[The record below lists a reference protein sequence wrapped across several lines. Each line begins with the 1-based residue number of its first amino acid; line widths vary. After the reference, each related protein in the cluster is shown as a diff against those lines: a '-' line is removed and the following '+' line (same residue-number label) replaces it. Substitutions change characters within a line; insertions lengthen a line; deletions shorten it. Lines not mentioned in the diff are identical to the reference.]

1 MLTFTFLSVFLPH
14 APVPALI
21 LPGPQQAARQE
32 EVNLLVYG
40 VLQFSGTLRD
50 LYDSTAQKLDRI
62 RHRTDLYEHGLGV
75 LLQQTQSA
83 QQKQKEIR
91 EIIERLKAE
100 DMISRQQ
107 GQSNKEALQ
116 KVLLG
121 QHNLAQQVGMLE
133 EMLVIMEDRGSQ
145 TKGWEF
151 SALKESRSI
160 PLIILVAIFLNFSQL
175 YNILFEPQHS
185 GSTSSSSCPLQAQGL
200 APGTHATAESHRL
213 VPAESYPAAAAA
225 DGSTDRTAAL
235 DPKPDEEPQ
244 RCHAGRGGPGQ
255 RHRSN
260 VKVKKA
266 KGIIISRA
274 EKPPVHSSF
283 MTPFRICL
291 VTWLILLQQPWA
303 AQSEVRSRLEGP
315 SGLTMS
321 TLRHLLDLSM

>member
-151 SALKESRSI
+151 SALKAHMQQQNLTVWSLLRATQQQQQQTAQQTE
-160 PLIILVAIFLNFSQL
+160 QL
-175 YNILFEPQHS
+175 LWIQNQMKNHS
-185 GSTSSSSCPLQAQGL
+185 GAMLDEGDQ
-200 APGTHATAESHRL
+200 
-213 VPAESYPAAAAA
+213 
-225 DGSTDRTAAL
+225 DKDTAA
-235 DPKPDEEPQ
+235 
-244 RCHAGRGGPGQ
+244 
-255 RHRSN
+255 
-260 VKVKKA
+260 
-266 KGIIISRA
+266 
-274 EKPPVHSSF
+274 
-283 MTPFRICL
+283 
-291 VTWLILLQQPWA
+291 
-303 AQSEVRSRLEGP
+303 
-315 SGLTMS
+315 
-321 TLRHLLDLSM
+321 TLRSKRQRGS

>member
-151 SALKESRSI
+151 SALK
-160 PLIILVAIFLNFSQL
+160 
-175 YNILFEPQHS
+175 PQHS